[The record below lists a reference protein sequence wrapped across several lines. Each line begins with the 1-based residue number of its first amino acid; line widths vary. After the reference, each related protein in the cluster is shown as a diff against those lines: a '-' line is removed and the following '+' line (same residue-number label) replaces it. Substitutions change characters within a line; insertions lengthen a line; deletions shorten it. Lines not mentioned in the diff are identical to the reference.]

1 MHENN
6 KKNIIK
12 PSEQTQSP
20 NTEELLSLI
29 QELSS
34 KNRELFLTNQKLSV
48 ANSDLTEMIQ
58 ELRSDEQIL
67 KSKVAQQAEMIEKL
81 NGSDLELRKA
91 EDLQNKLKEKEKHWK
106 NEVERSQE
114 EVLNAEKRANTA
126 ILQANSEKEKAE
138 KKKSE
143 YNILIASEKKIIDRK
158 AEELN
163 DQFRIKWQW
172 VMLILIAYSGLA
184 TLFTGYKSERVV
196 SDCVSVFNTIMNMFT
211 KVTSI
216 IDDISRQITRA
227 IGIPEAVASIFI
239 AIVTFGIIGL
249 VVFFVGKAV
258 LKLYQQYCYDEIS
271 LFVASVSIVLLVWF
285 AELMPLNI
293 VLMLILS
300 HIGYIGVR
308 WYIKGYKENH

>member
-6 KKNIIK
+6 RKNIVK

-48 ANSDLTEMIQ
+48 ANSDFTEMIQ

-67 KSKVAQQAEMIEKL
+67 KSKVAQQAELIEKL
-81 NGSDLELRKA
+81 NGSDLELKKA
-91 EDLQNKLKEKEKHWK
+91 EDLRNRLKEKEKHWQ
-106 NEVERSQE
+106 NEVKRSQE
-114 EVLNAEKRANTA
+114 EALNAEKRANTA

-143 YNILIASEKKIIDRK
+143 YDNLIASEKKIIDRK

-163 DQFRIKWQW
+163 DQFRIKWKW
-172 VMLILIAYSGLA
+172 VMFILIAYSGFA
-184 TLFTGYKSERVV
+184 TLFTGFKSERVV
-196 SDCVSVFNTIMNMFT
+196 SDCVSAFNDVINMFT
-211 KVTSI
+211 KVTDI
-216 IDDISRQITRA
+216 IDGISGQITGA
-227 IGIPEAVASIFI
+227 IGIPESIAVIFV
-239 AIVTFGIIGL
+239 AIVVFGIIGTIMFFGGKF
-249 VVFFVGKAV
+249 VVNV
-258 LKLYQQYCYDEIS
+258 YQTYCYDEIS
-271 LFVASVSIVLLVWF
+271 LLVALVSVVVLIWF

-308 WYIKGYKENH
+308 WYIKSYKENH

>member
-12 PSEQTQSP
+12 PSEQTQLS
-20 NTEELLSLI
+20 NTEELLLLI
-29 QELSS
+29 QELS
-34 KNRELFLTNQKLSV
+34 LTNQKLSV

-91 EDLQNKLKEKEKHWK
+91 EDLQNRLKEKEKHWQ
-106 NEVERSQE
+106 NEVKRSQE

-143 YNILIASEKKIIDRK
+143 YNSLIASEKKIIDRK

-184 TLFTGYKSERVV
+184 TLFTGYKSERVQL
-196 SDCVSVFNTIMNMFT
+196 DCINAFNAVIGMLMMIINGIE
-211 KVTSI
+211 SI
-216 IDDISRQITRA
+216 SGQITGA
-227 IGIPEAVASIFI
+227 IGIPEPIAIIFV

-249 VVFFVGKAV
+249 IGFFGGKAV
-258 LKLYQQYCYDEIS
+258 LKLYQDCCYDEIS
-271 LFVASVSIVLLVWF
+271 LFVASVSIILLVWF

-293 VLMLILS
+293 VLILILS
-300 HIGYIGVR
+300 HIGYIGVS

>member
-12 PSEQTQSP
+12 LSEPTQSP
-20 NTEELLSLI
+20 STEELLSLI

-34 KNRELFLTNQKLSV
+34 KNQELFLINQKLSV

-67 KSKVAQQAEMIEKL
+67 KSKVAQQAELIEKL
-81 NGSDLELRKA
+81 NGSDLELRKV
-91 EDLQNKLKEKEKHWK
+91 EKLQNSLKEKEKHWK
-106 NEVERSQE
+106 NEVERSRE
-114 EVLNAEKRANTA
+114 EALNAEKHANIA

-143 YNILIASEKKIIDRK
+143 YDNLIASEKKIIDRK

-163 DQFRIKWQW
+163 DQFRIKWKW
-172 VMLILIAYSGLA
+172 VMFILIAYSGFA
-184 TLFTGYKSERVV
+184 TLFTGFKSERVV
-196 SDCVSVFNTIMNMFT
+196 SDCVSAFNDVINMFT
-211 KVTSI
+211 KVTDI
-216 IDDISRQITRA
+216 IDGISGQITGA
-227 IGIPEAVASIFI
+227 IGIPESIAVIFV
-239 AIVTFGIIGL
+239 AIVVFGIIGTIMFFGGKF
-249 VVFFVGKAV
+249 VVNV
-258 LKLYQQYCYDEIS
+258 YQTYCYDEIS
-271 LFVASVSIVLLVWF
+271 LLVALVSVVVLIWF

-308 WYIKGYKENH
+308 WYIKSYKENH